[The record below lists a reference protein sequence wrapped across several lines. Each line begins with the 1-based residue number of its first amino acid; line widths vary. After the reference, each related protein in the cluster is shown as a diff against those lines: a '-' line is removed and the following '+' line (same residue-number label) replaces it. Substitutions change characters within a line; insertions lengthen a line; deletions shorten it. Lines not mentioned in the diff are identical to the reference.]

1 MDKNKLSNIEEKICL
16 AYKANMVVYSN
27 EFYTPDECN
36 EIKTISNKNSVNF
49 YSYGVFKDSER
60 RMVAFSTE
68 EEKELFYPLEL
79 LKIKANTKF
88 LNLQHKDFL
97 GSIMALGIKR
107 EKLGD
112 LILKEDCCYLP
123 VEKDMV
129 DFIKYNLQHINK
141 SPCKISLLDI
151 LTDEIPQY
159 SFEEKVIIITS
170 NRLDSMVSSL
180 CNVSRSKAIQW
191 IGMGN
196 VLIDYVSADKKDCR
210 VKTNSV
216 ITVRGYGKY
225 KIGDILGYTQKD
237 RIKMEI
243 KKFI

>member
-1 MDKNKLSNIEEKICL
+1 MDKIKLSNVDDKICL
-16 AYKANMVVYSN
+16 AYKTNMVFYSS

-36 EIKTISNKNSVNF
+36 EIKVISNKRGVNF
-49 YSYGVFKDSER
+49 YSYGVFKDAER
-60 RMVAFSTE
+60 KMVAFSAE
-68 EEKELFYPLEL
+68 EEKKLFYPLEL

-88 LNLQHKDFL
+88 LNLKHRDFL

-112 LILKEDCCYLP
+112 LILKNDCCYLP
-123 VEKDMV
+123 VAKDMV
-129 DFIKYNLQHINK
+129 DFIKYNLQYINK

-151 LTDEIPQY
+151 INDEIPQY
-159 SFEEKVIIITS
+159 SFEERVIITTS

-180 CNVSRSKAIQW
+180 CNVSRSKSIEW
-191 IGMGN
+191 IEMGN
-196 VLIDYVSADKKDCR
+196 ILIDYVPVCKKDYR
-210 VKTNSV
+210 VKANSV

-225 KIGDILGYTQKD
+225 RIGDILGYTQKD
-237 RIKMEI
+237 RIKIEI